1 MTAEEFA
8 IMQWSHVV
16 ADSVGYHGALY
27 TGIAERREDAPAS
40 QDHSDGS

>member
-1 MTAEEFA
+1 MSVEEFA

-27 TGIAERREDAPAS
+27 TGVTERQENATTSR
-40 QDHSDGS
+40 DHS